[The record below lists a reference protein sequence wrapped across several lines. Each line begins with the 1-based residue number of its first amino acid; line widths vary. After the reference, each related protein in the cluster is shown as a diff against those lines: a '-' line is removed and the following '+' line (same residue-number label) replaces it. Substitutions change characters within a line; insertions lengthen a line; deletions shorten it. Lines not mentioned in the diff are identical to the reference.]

1 LTAASWATRKPRRL
15 SSMPARRWPPPLS
28 SRPAATLLTIASPSG
43 YGYSASRIR
52 AFTGAGAV
60 VLGGVDVIDA
70 GGYCRPEYADG

>member
-1 LTAASWATRKPRRL
+1 
-15 SSMPARRWPPPLS
+15 
-28 SRPAATLLTIASPSG
+28 LLTIASPSG